1 NAGFHPL
8 ICVAGGSGASVVQPL
23 IDSSKGD
30 VVLDYREGADK
41 LIDNMKAALG
51 EHELHHA
58 FDCVSEKGSSA
69 NICRVLQ
76 RGGQI
81 SLVLPLGVQEV
92 PPGFEVST
100 TMAGNL
106 WPGFKNKS
114 DTHGAMGLAGGTE
127 FGYCYSRLLGYWF
140 SEGKLRVHRPEV
152 VEGGLLGVEK
162 ALKGL
167 REGKNHG
174 VNDKMTEYTKMKN
187 AELEALLKERN
198 LPHTGKKAD
207 LVKRLQ
213 EHDAQTADGPAAPA
227 KNEDEIDWD
236 DEPAASKATTDA
248 AASALAA
255 GGQGQPPNPQAVPNQ
270 QADIDP
276 SQTDDLTVIKPAEDA
291 STAQPADATA
301 PSEAQPEEPAKPAV
315 DFTSG
320 LAKTTLDQEI
330 EKRKA
335 RAKKFGL
342 NEDEDEA
349 LKALERAKR
358 FGNTEMP
365 GKLNEALPERR
376 ERKRG
381 APADG
386 EQQGASKKRENNDN
400 KRGGRR
406 DGRRG
411 GGGAQTQAKAPAPAS
426 AAPAKKEKPQ
436 MSEADRAK
444 AEARKARF
452 AAPSSS

>member
-1 NAGFHPL
+1 
-8 ICVAGGSGASVVQPL
+8 
-23 IDSSKGD
+23 
-30 VVLDYREGADK
+30 
-41 LIDNMKAALG
+41 
-51 EHELHHA
+51 
-58 FDCVSEKGSSA
+58 
-69 NICRVLQ
+69 
-76 RGGQI
+76 
-81 SLVLPLGVQEV
+81 
-92 PPGFEVST
+92 
-100 TMAGNL
+100 MA
-106 WPGFKNKS
+106 
-114 DTHGAMGLAGGTE
+114 
-127 FGYCYSRLLGYWF
+127 
-140 SEGKLRVHRPEV
+140 
-152 VEGGLLGVEK
+152 
-162 ALKGL
+162 
-167 REGKNHG
+167 
-174 VNDKMTEYTKMKN
+174 EYTKMKN

-213 EHDAQTADGPAAPA
+213 EHDAQTADGSAP

-236 DEPAASKATTDA
+236 DEPAAAASKATTDA
-248 AASALAA
+248 AAVAIAA

-276 SQTDDLTVIKPAEDA
+276 SQTNDLTVTQPAEDA
-291 STAQPADATA
+291 STAQPADTADASA
-301 PSEAQPEEPAKPAV
+301 PSEAQPAEPAKPAV

-386 EQQGASKKRENNDN
+386 EQQGASKKRENNDS

-406 DGRRG
+406 DGRR
-411 GGGAQTQAKAPAPAS
+411 GGGAQTQAKAPAPAA

-436 MSEADRAK
+436 LSEADRAK

-452 AAPSSS
+452 AASSS

>member
-1 NAGFHPL
+1 MSSPL
-8 ICVAGGSGASVVQPL
+8 FTQLLSTDNPIASFCFYSIIDITHNTL
-23 IDSSKGD
+23 IHQKHT
-30 VVLDYREGADK
+30 R
-41 LIDNMKAALG
+41 
-51 EHELHHA
+51 
-58 FDCVSEKGSSA
+58 
-69 NICRVLQ
+69 Q
-76 RGGQI
+76 R
-81 SLVLPLGVQEV
+81 
-92 PPGFEVST
+92 
-100 TMAGNL
+100 
-106 WPGFKNKS
+106 KN
-114 DTHGAMGLAGGTE
+114 
-127 FGYCYSRLLGYWF
+127 
-140 SEGKLRVHRPEV
+140 
-152 VEGGLLGVEK
+152 EK
-162 ALKGL
+162 AT
-167 REGKNHG
+167 
-174 VNDKMTEYTKMKN
+174 DKMTEYTKMKN

-213 EHDAQTADGPAAPA
+213 EHDAETANGSAPS
-227 KNEDEIDWD
+227 KEDEIDWD
-236 DEPAASKATTDA
+236 DEPTAAAPKASTDA
-248 AASALAA
+248 AASAIAA
-255 GGQGQPPNPQAVPNQ
+255 GGQGQPANPQAVPNQ
-270 QADIDP
+270 QTDIDP
-276 SQTDDLTVIKPAEDA
+276 SQTDDLTVIKPADDA
-291 STAQPADATA
+291 STAQATDTSA
-301 PSEAQPEEPAKPAV
+301 PSEAQPAEPAKPAV

-411 GGGAQTQAKAPAPAS
+411 GGAQNQAKASAPAA

-452 AAPSSS
+452 AAPSSSSS

>member
-1 NAGFHPL
+1 
-8 ICVAGGSGASVVQPL
+8 
-23 IDSSKGD
+23 
-30 VVLDYREGADK
+30 
-41 LIDNMKAALG
+41 
-51 EHELHHA
+51 
-58 FDCVSEKGSSA
+58 
-69 NICRVLQ
+69 
-76 RGGQI
+76 
-81 SLVLPLGVQEV
+81 
-92 PPGFEVST
+92 
-100 TMAGNL
+100 
-106 WPGFKNKS
+106 
-114 DTHGAMGLAGGTE
+114 
-127 FGYCYSRLLGYWF
+127 
-140 SEGKLRVHRPEV
+140 
-152 VEGGLLGVEK
+152 
-162 ALKGL
+162 
-167 REGKNHG
+167 
-174 VNDKMTEYTKMKN
+174 MTEYTKMKN

-207 LVKRLQ
+207 LIKRLQ
-213 EHDAQTADGPAAPA
+213 ESDAPA
-227 KNEDEIDWD
+227 KTAEDEIDWD
-236 DEPAASKATTDA
+236 DEPAAAASKATTEA
-248 AASALAA
+248 AAVAIAA

-276 SQTDDLTVIKPAEDA
+276 SQTDDLTVIKPAETDA
-291 STAQPADATA
+291 STAAPADPETTADASA

-386 EQQGASKKRENNDN
+386 EQQGAPKKRENTENKRENNDN
-400 KRGGRR
+400 GNNRRGGRR
-406 DGRRG
+406 DGGRR
-411 GGGAQTQAKAPAPAS
+411 GGAQTQAKASAPA
-426 AAPAKKEKPQ
+426 APAPAKKEKPQ
-436 MSEADRAK
+436 ISEADRAK

-452 AAPSSS
+452 ASYGTWF

>member
-1 NAGFHPL
+1 
-8 ICVAGGSGASVVQPL
+8 
-23 IDSSKGD
+23 
-30 VVLDYREGADK
+30 
-41 LIDNMKAALG
+41 
-51 EHELHHA
+51 
-58 FDCVSEKGSSA
+58 
-69 NICRVLQ
+69 
-76 RGGQI
+76 
-81 SLVLPLGVQEV
+81 
-92 PPGFEVST
+92 
-100 TMAGNL
+100 MA
-106 WPGFKNKS
+106 
-114 DTHGAMGLAGGTE
+114 E
-127 FGYCYSRLLGYWF
+127 YS
-140 SEGKLRVHRPEV
+140 
-152 VEGGLLGVEK
+152 
-162 ALKGL
+162 
-167 REGKNHG
+167 
-174 VNDKMTEYTKMKN
+174 KMKN

-207 LVKRLQ
+207 LIKRLQ
-213 EHDAQTADGPAAPA
+213 DHDAQTADGSAP
-227 KNEDEIDWD
+227 KNDDEIDWD
-236 DEPAASKATTDA
+236 DEPAAAAASKASTDA
-248 AASALAA
+248 AAVAIAA

-276 SQTDDLTVIKPAEDA
+276 SQTDDLTVIKPADDA
-291 STAQPADATA
+291 STAQPADTADASA

-381 APADG
+381 APTDG

-400 KRGGRR
+400 NSNNRRGGRR
-406 DGRRG
+406 DGRK
-411 GGGAQTQAKAPAPAS
+411 GGAQTQAKAPAPAA

-452 AAPSSS
+452 ATSSSS

>member
-1 NAGFHPL
+1 
-8 ICVAGGSGASVVQPL
+8 
-23 IDSSKGD
+23 
-30 VVLDYREGADK
+30 
-41 LIDNMKAALG
+41 
-51 EHELHHA
+51 
-58 FDCVSEKGSSA
+58 
-69 NICRVLQ
+69 
-76 RGGQI
+76 
-81 SLVLPLGVQEV
+81 
-92 PPGFEVST
+92 
-100 TMAGNL
+100 
-106 WPGFKNKS
+106 
-114 DTHGAMGLAGGTE
+114 
-127 FGYCYSRLLGYWF
+127 
-140 SEGKLRVHRPEV
+140 
-152 VEGGLLGVEK
+152 
-162 ALKGL
+162 
-167 REGKNHG
+167 
-174 VNDKMTEYTKMKN
+174 MTEYTKMKN

-207 LVKRLQ
+207 LIKRLQ
-213 EHDAQTADGPAAPA
+213 ESDAPAA
-227 KNEDEIDWD
+227 KTEDEIDWD
-236 DEPAASKATTDA
+236 DEPAAAAASKATTDA
-248 AASALAA
+248 AAVAIAA

-276 SQTDDLTVIKPAEDA
+276 STTDDLTVIKPAEGDA
-291 STAQPADATA
+291 STAAPTTTETAADASA

-386 EQQGASKKRENNDN
+386 EQQGASKKREGTENKRDNNDN
-400 KRGGRR
+400 GSNRRGGRR
-406 DGRRG
+406 DGGRRG
-411 GGGAQTQAKAPAPAS
+411 GGAQNQPKSSAPAAS
-426 AAPAKKEKPQ
+426 APAKKEKPQ

-452 AAPSSS
+452 ASSSS

>member
-1 NAGFHPL
+1 MKEAHIDADTNVTLHDVPIPELNDPHQIL
-8 ICVAGGSGASVVQPL
+8 IKVIVAGCNPKDWKMPAGMLVTIGLCDNSGDDVAGIVYAVGSAVREFRPGDRVAALHQLGAPHGTYAEMALVWDHTTFHIGDRSFEEAAAMPMAYYMASIGLFGMLRLPMMWQRPHGEEKAMPLVIYGASGA
-23 IDSSKGD
+23 
-30 VVLDYREGADK
+30 R
-41 LIDNMKAALG
+41 
-51 EHELHHA
+51 
-58 FDCVSEKGSSA
+58 
-69 NICRVLQ
+69 
-76 RGGQI
+76 
-81 SLVLPLGVQEV
+81 
-92 PPGFEVST
+92 
-100 TMAGNL
+100 
-106 WPGFKNKS
+106 KN
-114 DTHGAMGLAGGTE
+114 
-127 FGYCYSRLLGYWF
+127 
-140 SEGKLRVHRPEV
+140 
-152 VEGGLLGVEK
+152 EK
-162 ALKGL
+162 AT
-167 REGKNHG
+167 
-174 VNDKMTEYTKMKN
+174 DKMTEYTKMKN

-213 EHDAQTADGPAAPA
+213 EHDAETANGSAPS
-227 KNEDEIDWD
+227 KEDEIDWD
-236 DEPAASKATTDA
+236 DEPTAAAPKASTDA
-248 AASALAA
+248 AASAIAA
-255 GGQGQPPNPQAVPNQ
+255 GGQGQPANPQAVPNQ
-270 QADIDP
+270 QTDIDP
-276 SQTDDLTVIKPAEDA
+276 SQTDDLTVIKPADDA
-291 STAQPADATA
+291 STAQATDTSA
-301 PSEAQPEEPAKPAV
+301 PSEAQPAEPAKPAV

-411 GGGAQTQAKAPAPAS
+411 GGAQNQAKASAPAA

-452 AAPSSS
+452 AAPSSSSS

>member
-1 NAGFHPL
+1 
-8 ICVAGGSGASVVQPL
+8 
-23 IDSSKGD
+23 
-30 VVLDYREGADK
+30 
-41 LIDNMKAALG
+41 
-51 EHELHHA
+51 
-58 FDCVSEKGSSA
+58 
-69 NICRVLQ
+69 
-76 RGGQI
+76 
-81 SLVLPLGVQEV
+81 
-92 PPGFEVST
+92 
-100 TMAGNL
+100 MA
-106 WPGFKNKS
+106 
-114 DTHGAMGLAGGTE
+114 
-127 FGYCYSRLLGYWF
+127 
-140 SEGKLRVHRPEV
+140 
-152 VEGGLLGVEK
+152 
-162 ALKGL
+162 
-167 REGKNHG
+167 
-174 VNDKMTEYTKMKN
+174 EYTKMKN

-213 EHDAQTADGPAAPA
+213 EHDAQTADGSAPA
-227 KNEDEIDWD
+227 KNDDEIDWD
-236 DEPAASKATTDA
+236 DEPAAAASKAATTDA
-248 AASALAA
+248 AASAIAA
-255 GGQGQPPNPQAVPNQ
+255 GGQGQAANPQAVPNQ

-276 SQTDDLTVIKPAEDA
+276 SKTDDLTVIKPSNDDA
-291 STAQPADATA
+291 STAHPAETADASA
-301 PSEAQPEEPAKPAV
+301 PSEAAQPAEPAKPAV

-386 EQQGASKKRENNDN
+386 EQQGASKKRENNDSNNN
-400 KRGGRR
+400 KQRGGGGRR

-411 GGGAQTQAKAPAPAS
+411 GGAQPQAKASAPAAS
-426 AAPAKKEKPQ
+426 APAKKEKPQ

-452 AAPSSS
+452 AASSSS

>member
-1 NAGFHPL
+1 
-8 ICVAGGSGASVVQPL
+8 
-23 IDSSKGD
+23 
-30 VVLDYREGADK
+30 
-41 LIDNMKAALG
+41 
-51 EHELHHA
+51 
-58 FDCVSEKGSSA
+58 
-69 NICRVLQ
+69 
-76 RGGQI
+76 
-81 SLVLPLGVQEV
+81 
-92 PPGFEVST
+92 
-100 TMAGNL
+100 
-106 WPGFKNKS
+106 
-114 DTHGAMGLAGGTE
+114 
-127 FGYCYSRLLGYWF
+127 
-140 SEGKLRVHRPEV
+140 
-152 VEGGLLGVEK
+152 
-162 ALKGL
+162 
-167 REGKNHG
+167 
-174 VNDKMTEYTKMKN
+174 MTEYTKMKN

-213 EHDAQTADGPAAPA
+213 EHDAQTADGSAPA
-227 KNEDEIDWD
+227 KEDEIDWD
-236 DEPAASKATTDA
+236 DEATTDA
-248 AASALAA
+248 AAVAIAA

-276 SQTDDLTVIKPAEDA
+276 SQTDDLTVIKPADDA

-381 APADG
+381 APTDG

-411 GGGAQTQAKAPAPAS
+411 GGAQTQAKAPAPAA